1 MLGLLRA
8 ERATWCHPPLPILL
22 QARCC
27 DLCAHPR
34 KYSSYLQKATKQ
46 LKDPGRSGGEGK
58 GWPYVPSGLD
68 LAPPRRTSEGGCS
81 AHCTPLPRPVLSK
94 AEHSRGGLLSCEP
107 PLLLSSMES
116 FVADSGGGGMVV
128 VEASSGL
135 VPGVDRPGQWRSR
148 EAWLGPIPAL
158 PGRHGGLSLGGC
170 AVRRGLEAKCV
181 GGRGRTLSLHAG

>member
-1 MLGLLRA
+1 MLSLSLTALWMLGLLRA

-116 FVADSGGGGMVV
+116 FVADSGGGGNGGGGGVIRIGTWGGQAWS
-128 VEASSGL
+128 VE
-135 VPGVDRPGQWRSR
+135 VQ
-148 EAWLGPIPAL
+148 
-158 PGRHGGLSLGGC
+158 GGLAWAHPSFARQAWGGFP
-170 AVRRGLEAKCV
+170 
-181 GGRGRTLSLHAG
+181 